1 MNMIMSLGLFMYAT
15 CIDLNIAILR
25 FGLGQYNQ
33 ENLHNCILPW
43 GFYHYNILPMGV
55 VVTTDI
61 FQSRLLDLLGDLEY
75 VVVYLDDILMI
86 VNGTF
91 EEHVQQAS
99 VVFTRLVNAG
109 MQVNPWKTFW
119 FQEEAEYI
127 GYKITRE
134 GIKL

>member
-1 MNMIMSLGLFMYAT
+1 M
-15 CIDLNIAILR
+15 
-25 FGLGQYNQ
+25 
-33 ENLHNCILPW
+33 E
-43 GFYHYNILPMGV
+43 V

-109 MQVNPWKTFW
+109 MQVSPLKTFW

-134 GIKL
+134 VIKL